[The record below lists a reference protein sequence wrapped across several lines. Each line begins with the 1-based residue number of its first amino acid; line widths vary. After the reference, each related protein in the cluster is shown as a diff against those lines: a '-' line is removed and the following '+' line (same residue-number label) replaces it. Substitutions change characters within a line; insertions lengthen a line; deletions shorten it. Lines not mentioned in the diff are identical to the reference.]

1 MHKPDYIITNKKM
14 NQSTDN
20 EHAHSGK
27 SSFFLGLLAL
37 VFGLAFGAVGFFGGL
52 KPLYQM
58 ATTYAN
64 AQSFVAVEGK
74 VLDARVLSV
83 RGSKGASMSQ
93 LRVRYQY
100 KYQDSPY
107 EGNTVGL
114 LDEGADNIDDWHRR
128 WGERLQRSQ
137 QTNRPI
143 VVWVNPSN
151 PSQALL
157 DRHIRWPMVLSLLP
171 FAIVFSLVGLLAWAL
186 LWSILRGKPFISFK
200 SKKLQR
206 SQRLALDERSE
217 IQATSS
223 AGIWVFAI
231 FWCGLSWPIA
241 ALIWTGSHPVL
252 AKVVI
257 TILAFIGLFL
267 MFIAIKGKRIDA
279 ATKRIKISLVPAH
292 PTLGNPLLVKL
303 SFTPELIASAAANTE
318 LALICYATDRQS
330 SSSSPREIWAQRIT
344 TSVRPELNRMRL
356 EHTFD
361 IPKDLPVSGHD
372 SSRSDD
378 IRWVVELLNL
388 NHGKRLSWVVQV
400 RAPSSMSP
408 QMLSS
413 VSQQHSNI
421 GSNAF
426 DAIDM
431 SAQSKLRDL
440 SNLQQWLEQPDTVE
454 PLIQLPTKVFKAI
467 TTETGSMLVFPRRG
481 WRMASLLLIA
491 LAAWLSYLARHEFTY
506 SGIASTLWG
515 LCCMLA
521 SLMITVLALHW
532 GSLKWVITTQTNGLV
547 IDRSSWLRKRVY
559 SLKCAALQRVQL
571 KYMYAQNDGTGL
583 IKNFNLRVQLS
594 LEKNGWITLTPAI
607 AHEAI
612 AKQTMAHI
620 WNMQRDAHTRFSVP
634 VNTQTLSMAHTPRS
648 LVLVCIFAMAVGIFA
663 FASSGMVSRKM
674 WPSSFIAI
682 DSIQRAWQMRLREF
696 LPTGRLNQR
705 LFDAQSNSDI

>member
-1 MHKPDYIITNKKM
+1 M
-14 NQSTDN
+14 
-20 EHAHSGK
+20 
-27 SSFFLGLLAL
+27 
-37 VFGLAFGAVGFFGGL
+37 
-52 KPLYQM
+52 
-58 ATTYAN
+58 
-64 AQSFVAVEGK
+64 
-74 VLDARVLSV
+74 
-83 RGSKGASMSQ
+83 
-93 LRVRYQY
+93 
-100 KYQDSPY
+100 
-107 EGNTVGL
+107 
-114 LDEGADNIDDWHRR
+114 
-128 WGERLQRSQ
+128 
-137 QTNRPI
+137 
-143 VVWVNPSN
+143 
-151 PSQALL
+151 
-157 DRHIRWPMVLSLLP
+157 
-171 FAIVFSLVGLLAWAL
+171 
-186 LWSILRGKPFISFK
+186 
-200 SKKLQR
+200 
-206 SQRLALDERSE
+206 
-217 IQATSS
+217 
-223 AGIWVFAI
+223 
-231 FWCGLSWPIA
+231 
-241 ALIWTGSHPVL
+241 L

-267 MFIAIKGKRIDA
+267 MFVAIKGKRIHA

-292 PTLGNPLLVKL
+292 PSLGYPLLVKL
-303 SFTPELIASAAANTE
+303 SFTSELIASATANTE

-344 TSVRPELNRMRL
+344 TFVRPELNQMRL
-356 EHTFD
+356 ECTFN
-361 IPKDLPVSGHD
+361 IPEDFPVSGHD
-372 SSRSDD
+372 ISRSDD
-378 IRWVVELLNL
+378 IRWVIELLNL
-388 NHGKRLSWVVQV
+388 NHGKRLSWVLQV
-400 RAPSSMSP
+400 SAPPSMSP

-454 PLIQLPTKVFKAI
+454 PLIQLPTQVFKAI

-491 LAAWLSYLARHEFTY
+491 LAAWLSYLARQEFTY
-506 SGIASTLWG
+506 SGIAPTLWG
-515 LCCMLA
+515 LCYMLA
-521 SLMITVLALHW
+521 SLMIIVLALHW
-532 GSLKWVITTQTNGLV
+532 GSLKWVITIQTNGLV

-559 SLKCAALQRVQL
+559 SLKRAALQRVQL

-594 LEKNGWITLTPAI
+594 LEKNGWITMTPAI

-634 VNTQTLSMAHTPRS
+634 LNAQILSVAHAPRA
-648 LVLVCIFAMAVGIFA
+648 LVFLCISALAIGIFS